1 VIFFV
6 PFLDFTP
13 LICFRISIFLYFWD
27 ISKKSNIKFQEL
39 PILVLKTQKL
49 FVMKKIE
56 AIVRKTKFEEVR
68 AALHDA
74 DIDFLSWWDVRG
86 QGTARQ
92 GLIFRGI
99 AYDVNS
105 VARVYISFV
114 VRDQNV
120 EKSIDAILD
129 SAYTGES
136 GDGRIFITDINES
149 IRIRTKD
156 RGDESLYN
164 K

>member
-1 VIFFV
+1 
-6 PFLDFTP
+6 
-13 LICFRISIFLYFWD
+13 
-27 ISKKSNIKFQEL
+27 
-39 PILVLKTQKL
+39 
-49 FVMKKIE
+49 MKKIE

-68 AALHDA
+68 SALHEA
-74 DIDFLSWWDVRG
+74 DIDFLSWWEVKG

-105 VARVYISFV
+105 VARMYISFV

-120 EKSIDAILD
+120 EKSIEAILE
-129 SAYTGES
+129 SAFTGES
-136 GDGRIFITDINES
+136 GDGRIFVSDINES

>member
-1 VIFFV
+1 
-6 PFLDFTP
+6 
-13 LICFRISIFLYFWD
+13 
-27 ISKKSNIKFQEL
+27 
-39 PILVLKTQKL
+39 
-49 FVMKKIE
+49 MKPSLE
-56 AIVRKTKFEEVR
+56 KTKFEEVR
-68 AALHDA
+68 AALHEA
-74 DIDFLSWWDVRG
+74 DIDFLSWWEVKG

-105 VARVYISFV
+105 VARIYITFV
-114 VRDQNV
+114 VRDQNL
-120 EKSIDAILD
+120 EKSINAILE

-136 GDGRIFITDINES
+136 GDGRIFVSDINES